1 MGVVVGEMEC
11 WDLECRW
18 ERSVIHL
25 DELEVVRWMI
35 RYVQFLT

>member
-18 ERSVIHL
+18 ERNVIHL
-25 DELEVVRWMI
+25 DELEVVGDLEEM
-35 RYVQFLT
+35 FKF